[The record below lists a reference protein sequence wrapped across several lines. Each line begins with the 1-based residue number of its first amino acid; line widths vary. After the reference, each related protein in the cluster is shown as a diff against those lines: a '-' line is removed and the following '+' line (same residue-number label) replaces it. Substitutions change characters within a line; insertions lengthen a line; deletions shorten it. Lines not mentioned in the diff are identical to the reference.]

1 MRRSLWGFLYARV
14 GGSTE
19 WDGPTNTSRGVYYT
33 TTCVVCMWAV
43 HQTKKRKKKKDLVFF
58 KNRIGPEAF
67 FEWAD
72 GCIVIHVAVLMVPW

>member
-1 MRRSLWGFLYARV
+1 VYAAVVVGFLYARV

-19 WDGPTNTSRGVYYT
+19 WDGPANTSRGVYYT

-43 HQTKKRKKKKDLVFF
+43 HHSIWMARRKRKKKKDLVFF

-67 FEWAD
+67 F
-72 GCIVIHVAVLMVPW
+72 